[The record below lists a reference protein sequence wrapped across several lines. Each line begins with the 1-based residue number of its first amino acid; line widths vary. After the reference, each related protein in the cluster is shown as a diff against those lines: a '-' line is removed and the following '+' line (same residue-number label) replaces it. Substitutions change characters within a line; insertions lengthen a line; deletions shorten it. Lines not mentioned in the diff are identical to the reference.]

1 MEPHEVA
8 AHARQRLGMEVQAA
22 SLARARGAR
31 RGVRVWAVMT
41 EHGHFW
47 LAEAEGA
54 VEVFRAIRG
63 RGAGADATSCASP
76 AEAAR
81 RFIELHPEAEAA
93 AQAEAPDPTT
103 TFTCRNCGALVV
115 LRRPTQRTARELCK
129 RCRHAE
135 RERERYHSDPEYR
148 ARRLAYSAARYR
160 RGADEEPGRVDAAS

>member
-22 SLARARGAR
+22 SLARARGDKT
-31 RGVRVWAVMT
+31 GVRVWAVMT

-47 LAEAEGA
+47 LAEAGGSI
-54 VEVFRAIRG
+54 EVFRAIRG
-63 RGAGADATSCASP
+63 RDAQMGATSCASP

-81 RFIELHPEAEAA
+81 RFVELHPEAEATS
-93 AQAEAPDPTT
+93 QGQDPDPM
-103 TFTCRNCGALVV
+103 TFPCRNCGAVV
-115 LRRPTQRTARELCK
+115 VMRRPTERTARELCK

-135 RERERYHSDPEYR
+135 RERERYQSDPEYR

-160 RGADEEPGRVDAAS
+160 RRGTEEPRRVDAAS

>member
-8 AHARQRLGMEVQAA
+8 AHARRRLGMEVQAA
-22 SLARARGAR
+22 SLARARGAT
-31 RGVRVWAVMT
+31 RGVRVWTVMT

-47 LAEAEGA
+47 LAEAGGA
-54 VEVFRAIRG
+54 IEVFRAIRG
-63 RGAGADATSCASP
+63 RGAQVGAGSCASP

-81 RFIELHPEAEAA
+81 RFIELHPEVDAA
-93 AQAEAPDPTT
+93 VQVELPDPTA
-103 TFTCRNCGALVV
+103 TFPCRTCGALVV
-115 LRRPTQRTARELCK
+115 MRRPSQRTGRELCK

-160 RGADEEPGRVDAAS
+160 RGGEEEPRHADAAS

>member
-22 SLARARGAR
+22 SLAQARGAKR
-31 RGVRVWAVMT
+31 EVRVWAVMT
-41 EHGHFW
+41 EHGRFW
-47 LAEAEGA
+47 LAEAGGA
-54 VEVFRAIRG
+54 FELFRAIRS
-63 RGAGADATSCASP
+63 RGAPIVASSCASP

-81 RFIELHPEAEAA
+81 RFLELHPEVEAT
-93 AQAEAPDPTT
+93 AQAEASDLAT
-103 TFTCRNCGALVV
+103 TFPCKNCGAPVDI
-115 LRRPTQRTARELCK
+115 RRSTRGATRELCK

-160 RGADEEPGRVDAAS
+160 RGASAPPPADAAS